1 MNTDYI
7 QQNESARNL
16 NMSRSRRCRTDTCPH
31 IKTYARNQNTVYDPV
46 NNLML
51 YGINSNMAASGVSDG
66 TCNQINPLMF
76 TQMYKCG
83 AGAAGGNP
91 CVPDAYG
98 IENFE
103 SGDSCGVKQLFY
115 ALILV
120 IVLYFLIIN
129 KRNNTNTTS

>member
-7 QQNESARNL
+7 GTNAYDREL
-16 NMSRSRRCRTDTCPH
+16 NMSRGRRCRSNTCRN
-31 IKTYARNQNTVYDPV
+31 INKYAKEQNTVYDSA

-51 YGINSNMAASGVSDG
+51 YGINSNMAVSGVSDG

-76 TQMYKCG
+76 TQQYKCG

-103 SGDSCGVKQLFY
+103 SGGGCGIYQIACALVLIVIIYMAVNFYKKQQK
-115 ALILV
+115 
-120 IVLYFLIIN
+120 N
-129 KRNNTNTTS
+129 

>member
-7 QQNESARNL
+7 PQNAYDRQM
-16 NMSRSRRCRTDTCPH
+16 NMSRGRRCRSNTCKN
-31 IKTYARNQNTVYDPV
+31 IKRYAREQNTIYDPV

-51 YGINSNMAASGVSDG
+51 YGINSNMAVSGVSDG

-91 CVPDAYG
+91 CRPDAYG
-98 IENFE
+98 IEGFE
-103 SGDSCGVKQLFY
+103 SNNTDSCGMRHILI
-115 ALILV
+115 ALVLV
-120 IVLYFLIIN
+120 IAIFYLLKN
-129 KRNNTNTTS
+129 KNKQNV

>member
-7 QQNESARNL
+7 EQNQSNRNY
-16 NMSRSRRCRTDTCPH
+16 NKSRSPRSTTNTCTN
-31 IKTYARNQNTVYDPV
+31 IYRYARDQNTIYDSK

-51 YGINSNMAASGVSDG
+51 YGINSNMAVSGVSDG

-76 TQMYKCG
+76 TQGYKCG

-103 SGDSCGVKQLFY
+103 SGDSCGTKQLFY
-115 ALILV
+115 ALIIVLV
-120 IVLYFLIIN
+120 ILFLIHN
-129 KRNNTNTTS
+129 KKKSTI